1 MVEKFFRFYRS
12 GLFDWLTQRATALI
26 MTAYLL
32 FMAVFLVIN
41 PDLSYERWAEL
52 NSSLS
57 MRMFTLITM
66 IAIASHAW
74 IGNWCVLTD
83 YVTVRL
89 IGPKA
94 DFIRN
99 LIRVVMAAV
108 TLAYVVWAINILWGI

>member
-1 MVEKFFRFYRS
+1 MVEKLFRFYRS